1 MTCDL
6 GTHDIMVED
15 ASPDTIWQLLT
26 PAERNKFLKA
36 VANPSSELA
45 QQLLADEKLERDRQE
60 PWWTAKPVSD
70 DDSITLGKPGR
81 KPTMMPIP
89 AKTIQSQPNLSLM
102 YNISAVL

>member
-1 MTCDL
+1 MA
-6 GTHDIMVED
+6 ED

-60 PWWTAKPVSD
+60 PWWTEKPVSD
-70 DDSITLGKPGR
+70 DDSNVLSKNGR

-89 AKTIQSQPNLSLM
+89 AKTIQSQPNLSLI